1 MDFIYATKQ
10 RKRKGQNS
18 IKERKGIISLYPH
31 AYISTTDALV
41 HEHDE

>member
-10 RKRKGQNS
+10 KKRKGQNS
-18 IKERKGIISLYPH
+18 IKERKRIISLYPH
-31 AYISTTDALV
+31 AYICMADALI